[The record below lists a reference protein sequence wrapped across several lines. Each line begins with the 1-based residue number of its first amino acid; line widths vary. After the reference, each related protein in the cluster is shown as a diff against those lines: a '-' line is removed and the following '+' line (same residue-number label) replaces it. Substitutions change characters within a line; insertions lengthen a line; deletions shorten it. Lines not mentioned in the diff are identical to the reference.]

1 MNNVCLL
8 PKSGARDTTGKKADA
23 APTPRLVT
31 PKLGDFTTDWRVLAI
46 SLLAVVI
53 GSIAVGVA
61 WVLLRLIMLI
71 TDITYFG
78 CYTCH
83 GINIGNVALGPGSIA
98 IPVIGSLVVGLMAR
112 YGSEKIRGHGIPE
125 AMEAILIG
133 QSRIQPKV
141 AVLKPLSSAISIGTG
156 GPFGAEGPIIMTGG
170 AIGSLFAQFF
180 DLTSAERKTLLVAG
194 ASAGMTA
201 VFGTPLASILIAVE
215 LLLFE
220 WKPRSFI
227 PVAAACIAAM
237 WERHLVIGVAPLFP
251 FAGSISL
258 SIWAVFVWALIGL
271 ACGLG
276 SGLLT
281 GMVYAA
287 EDAFTKLPIHW
298 MWWPAFG
305 GLVVG
310 IGGLFAPEALGVGYD
325 NIRHLLAGQVG
336 TPELLRLL
344 FVKAIIWS
352 VALGSG
358 TSGGVLAPLLIMGG
372 AAGALLAMVLHT
384 GHPDLLA
391 LVGMAAMMGGTM
403 RSPLTATV
411 FAIELTGDFDA
422 LLPLLTACI
431 VAHAVTVLWL
441 KRSILTEKVARR
453 GHHVLREYEVDP
465 FDLTPVSQVMVT
477 EVETLPADMPLD
489 EVLRFFGGMVP
500 RYKAY
505 PVVDAE
511 HHLVGLMT
519 RDHAL
524 RWTRDRPP
532 PERRLRELLAGEE
545 LPIGYPE
552 EMVGALADRMVLS
565 GAGRVPIVDPSD
577 LRLVGMVAR
586 KDLLRVRAQ
595 MMAEEQERR
604 AYLRW
609 RRPRMSE
616 APSPLAGAGREEV
629 NAKPS
634 PKSAEARPHPDS
646 LPQGEK
652 GQNRADAIR

>member
-1 MNNVCLL
+1 
-8 PKSGARDTTGKKADA
+8 
-23 APTPRLVT
+23 
-31 PKLGDFTTDWRVLAI
+31 
-46 SLLAVVI
+46 
-53 GSIAVGVA
+53 
-61 WVLLRLIMLI
+61 
-71 TDITYFG
+71 
-78 CYTCH
+78 
-83 GINIGNVALGPGSIA
+83 
-98 IPVIGSLVVGLMAR
+98 MAR

-180 DLTSAERKTLLVAG
+180 DLSSAERKTLLVAG

-201 VFGTPLASILIAVE
+201 VFGTPLAAILIAVE

-227 PVAAACIAAM
+227 PVAIACIAAM
-237 WERHLVIGVAPLFP
+237 WERHLVIGAAPLFP
-251 FAGSISL
+251 FAGAISL
-258 SIWAVFVWALIGL
+258 SLWAIVVWMLIGI

-287 EDAFTKLPIHW
+287 EDAFLKLPIHW
-298 MWWPAFG
+298 MWWPVFG

-325 NIRHLLAGQVG
+325 NIRHLLAGHLA

-344 FVKAIIWS
+344 FVKAVIWA

-372 AAGALLAMVLHT
+372 AIGALLALVLHT

-391 LVGMAAMMGGTM
+391 LIGMAAMMGGTM
-403 RSPLTATV
+403 RSPLTATA
-411 FAIELTGDFDA
+411 FAVELTGDFNA
-422 LLPLLTACI
+422 LLPVITACI
-431 VAHAVTVLWL
+431 FSHGVTVLWL

-453 GHHVLREYEVDP
+453 GHHVLREYNVDP

-477 EVETLPADMPLD
+477 EVETLRDDMPLD
-489 EVLRFFGGMVP
+489 EVLRFFSGPEP

-505 PVVDAE
+505 PVVDADNL
-511 HHLVGLMT
+511 LVGLMT

-524 RWTRDRPP
+524 RWTREP
-532 PERRLRELLAGEE
+532 PERASTLGDLLQGEE
-545 LPIGYPE
+545 LLIGYPD

-565 GAGRVPIVDPSD
+565 GAGRVPIVRRDE
-577 LRLVGMVAR
+577 LRLIGMVAR

-595 MMAEEQERR
+595 MMTEEQERR
-604 AYLRW
+604 AYLGW
-609 RRPRMSE
+609 RR
-616 APSPLAGAGREEV
+616 AA
-629 NAKPS
+629 
-634 PKSAEARPHPDS
+634 
-646 LPQGEK
+646 
-652 GQNRADAIR
+652 